1 MFSVVTLSTGSYMS
15 QVSKQ
20 RPVFGYFCYFH
31 KMPNQIFMENVE
43 MAGEKIL
50 DKKIFLIPWLR
61 ENCGGWGEEMKE
73 VS

>member
-1 MFSVVTLSTGSYMS
+1 MS

-31 KMPNQIFMENVE
+31 KMPNQIFMENIE
-43 MAGEKIL
+43 MTGEKKL
-50 DKKIFLIPWLR
+50 AKKIFLIPWLR
-61 ENCGGWGEEMKE
+61 ETGGGGGARGEEKMKE